1 MPAWTPRGVGVYV
14 AVMRIF
20 IAVGLLLCACGSSSS
35 DGGGG
40 GGAGAN
46 GSAGAA
52 GAACPS
58 LAGTWTIKTH
68 CVSSFV
74 GQTVMVTQS
83 ACSLSLAA
91 PFDGYSGNVKSDG
104 TLDVTGPT
112 ASGTQECMGTAT
124 ASSMSLSCPGPCAVT
139 LGR

>member
-1 MPAWTPRGVGVYV
+1 
-14 AVMRIF
+14 MRIF
-20 IAVGLLLCACGSSSS
+20 LAISLVLCACGSNSS
-35 DGGGG
+35 DATGGGG
-40 GGAGAN
+40 SSSG
-46 GSAGAA
+46 
-52 GAACPS
+52 ACPA

-74 GQTVMVTQS
+74 GQTVTVTQS

-91 PFDGYSGNVKSDG
+91 PFDGYSGSVKSDG
-104 TLDVTGPT
+104 ALDVTGPS

-124 ASSMSLSCPGPCAVT
+124 ASSMSLSCPGPCAVA